1 MTAPPAAPAQL
12 SETDA
17 AMFQGLRAELEQQ
30 LDAGTVHE
38 LRATSNGDYNTRLL
52 LADDQMVFYVAMSYQ
67 HGLWRVFRQRSQGQA
82 EDIYA
87 RLSRQSAVWAD
98 SDIQRQILGTRK
110 REAEK
115 ALQLGEAKAQALSR
129 EVAAM
134 ETERVRIAA
143 EREAIAAER
152 RAVDAEGREMTAGW
166 NSCRTRFARWKPN
179 WPTPA
184 RPLPGARRQRGA
196 PALRPWQ
203 RASKQRRAS
212 GQRAADR
219 FAWRMTQATLPIAI
233 PQKAEPSPNIVM
245 PDAVARNVMTD
256 ASR

>member
-1 MTAPPAAPAQL
+1 MSAPPAAQVQVL

-17 AMFQGLRAELEQQ
+17 AMFQGLRAELEQL

-87 RLSRQSAVWAD
+87 RLSRQSAVWAE

-152 RAVDAEGREMTAGW
+152 RAVDAEGREMTARVEQLQNQIRQMEAELANPGA
-166 NSCRTRFARWKPN
+166 SASRRSATTRRTRS
-179 WPTPA
+179 
-184 RPLPGARRQRGA
+184 Q
-196 PALRPWQ
+196 ALAKSQ
-203 RASKQRRAS
+203 
-212 GQRAADR
+212 
-219 FAWRMTQATLPIAI
+219 
-233 PQKAEPSPNIVM
+233 
-245 PDAVARNVMTD
+245 
-256 ASR
+256 